1 MMSIENKIK
10 NAKPTDWLS
19 EGIPKWQ
26 IRLIVFWAKLK
37 VKIWRKF
44 NKINKQVE
52 NSNRFVPR
60 IV

>member
-1 MMSIENKIK
+1 MSIENKIK

-26 IRLIVFWAKLK
+26 IRLIVFWEKLK

-44 NKINKQVE
+44 NKINK
-52 NSNRFVPR
+52 
-60 IV
+60 

>member
-1 MMSIENKIK
+1 MSIENKIK
-10 NAKPTDWLS
+10 NAKPTDWLA

-44 NKINKQVE
+44 NKINK
-52 NSNRFVPR
+52 
-60 IV
+60 